1 MEYVAVL
8 LPSVV
13 VGLIFWFA
21 MKSIF
26 NADKSER
33 QAEARAQA
41 EADWKCPG
49 GGYPPQPR
57 PFQRPELIADYSALG
72 FPLET
77 FFALTR
83 CHKAEDTFNQI
94 HPAFP
99 KYSSFLK
106 ESL

>member
-8 LPSVV
+8 LPSIV

-41 EADWKCPG
+41 EADARTVKPSNG
-49 GGYPPQPR
+49 P
-57 PFQRPELIADYSALG
+57 
-72 FPLET
+72 
-77 FFALTR
+77 
-83 CHKAEDTFNQI
+83 DTA
-94 HPAFP
+94 PD
-99 KYSSFLK
+99 K
-106 ESL
+106 

>member
-1 MEYVAVL
+1 MEYIAVL

-41 EADWKCPG
+41 EAEKKAPAADTGPDGGHSPG
-49 GGYPPQPR
+49 M
-57 PFQRPELIADYSALG
+57 A
-72 FPLET
+72 
-77 FFALTR
+77 
-83 CHKAEDTFNQI
+83 K
-94 HPAFP
+94 
-99 KYSSFLK
+99 
-106 ESL
+106 

>member
-41 EADWKCPG
+41 EAD
-49 GGYPPQPR
+49 
-57 PFQRPELIADYSALG
+57 ANAL
-72 FPLET
+72 
-77 FFALTR
+77 R
-83 CHKAEDTFNQI
+83 SDTSGDLGHSNGTN
-94 HPAFP
+94 
-99 KYSSFLK
+99 
-106 ESL
+106 

>member
-1 MEYVAVL
+1 MEYIAVL

-41 EADWKCPG
+41 EADGNAQAADTLRNDGHSNG
-49 GGYPPQPR
+49 G
-57 PFQRPELIADYSALG
+57 
-72 FPLET
+72 
-77 FFALTR
+77 
-83 CHKAEDTFNQI
+83 N
-94 HPAFP
+94 
-99 KYSSFLK
+99 
-106 ESL
+106 